1 MAQPSKR
8 SKLKSLRAFLTAE
21 AGGTGIEFTMIAAG
35 VGLAMLV
42 PLYLVGSMLSE
53 KFEMIAAALKRQNN

>member
-1 MAQPSKR
+1 MR
-8 SKLKSLRAFLTAE
+8 LFRAFLAAE
-21 AGGTGIEFTMIAAG
+21 AGGTGIEFTIIAAG

-53 KFEMIAAALKRQNN
+53 KFEMIAAALKHQNN